1 MQPGAAPQN
10 RHLERSMGK
19 LAFFVVGFL
28 ALAIAIGALGTIS
41 PL

>member
-1 MQPGAAPQN
+1 
-10 RHLERSMGK
+10 MGK

-28 ALAIAIGALGTIS
+28 LLAIGIGALGTIS

>member
-1 MQPGAAPQN
+1 
-10 RHLERSMGK
+10 MGK

-28 ALAIAIGALGTIS
+28 VLAIGIGALGIIS

>member
-1 MQPGAAPQN
+1 
-10 RHLERSMGK
+10 MGK

-28 ALAIAIGALGTIS
+28 VLAIGIGALGTIS

>member
-1 MQPGAAPQN
+1 VRPGAAPQN
-10 RHLERSMGK
+10 LYLERSMGK

-28 ALAIAIGALGTIS
+28 VLAIAIGALGTIS